1 MTIRTRLTF
10 WYAAMLLIAMTL
22 ILAAVYYEIFVE
34 HPSLDLQGRMA
45 AIGESPAEELG
56 EALLFAGVPAV
67 LIAIF
72 GGWFLM
78 RRALAP
84 ITRFSEAVGRIH
96 AENLQTQLP
105 RTGNR
110 DELDQLT
117 EVFNAMTTRLDD
129 SFQRVREFTLHAS
142 HELKTPLAIMRG
154 ELETALRDEPLS
166 APERQR
172 ISSLLE
178 ELQRLTQI
186 VDGLNFLTR
195 ADAGLLQFEK
205 APLRFDELVQE
216 ASADAKVLGEQQ
228 RITVRLRNLTPT
240 TVAGD
245 RRRLRQLLLILSDNA
260 IKYNQPEGMVEIR
273 LRRDKDDAVLSIANS
288 GPGVP
293 PQMIDRV
300 FDRFFR
306 GDASHNKQI
315 DGCGLG
321 LSIARRIVEAH
332 AGDIRIESQVDGQ
345 TTVTVR
351 LPAEREISNSRAS
364 SPITQAEAPVL
375 TVPDSR

>member
-1 MTIRTRLTF
+1 MTIRARLAC
-10 WYAAMLLIAMTL
+10 WYSAILLLAMMLIVAT
-22 ILAAVYYEIFVE
+22 IYYEVFVE
-34 HPSLDLQGRMA
+34 HPILRHRME
-45 AIGESPAEELG
+45 GYRETPVEELT
-56 EALLFAGVPAV
+56 EALVFAVIPVA
-67 LIAIF
+67 LIAF
-72 GGWFLM
+72 GGGWFLM
-78 RRALAP
+78 RRTLSP
-84 ITRFSEAVGRIH
+84 ITRLSEAVGRIH
-96 AENLQTQLP
+96 AENLHAPLP

-117 EVFNAMTTRLDD
+117 EVFNAMTARLDD

-142 HELKTPLAIMRG
+142 HELKTPLTIMRG

-166 APERQR
+166 ASERQR

-205 APLRFDELVQE
+205 VPVQFDELVQE
-216 ASADAKVLGEQQ
+216 ACADARVLGEQQ
-228 RITVRLRNLTPT
+228 QISVQLKNLMPT

-245 RRRLRQLLLILSDNA
+245 RRRLRQLLLILTDNA
-260 IKYNQPEGMVEIR
+260 IKYNCPGGNVKIR
-273 LRRDKDDAVLSIANS
+273 LRHDRDDAVLSVTNS
-288 GPGVP
+288 GAGIP
-293 PQMIDRV
+293 PEIIDHV

-306 GDASHNKQI
+306 GDASHSKEI

-332 AGDIRIESQVDGQ
+332 SGDIRIESQLGQ
-345 TTVTVR
+345 QTMVTFR
-351 LPAEREISNSRAS
+351 LPVKRETCGFVTS
-364 SPITQAEAPVL
+364 SPITQAEEPALISQPAL
-375 TVPDSR
+375 T